1 MVKKLQTLC
10 RYLTKMLQNYGSEN
24 IFYNR
29 INRLKSLHIINIK
42 YVAMSKELITLLS
55 KRRIDSFPNYIR
67 QIRFPFF
74 KKLKKNSEINFD
86 YPFTVLVGPNGSG
99 KSSTLQALYGCPAK
113 NNVAHY
119 WFSTAIDPI
128 KESGDEAHRY
138 IYKYKPAQY
147 PDEIEIVQ
155 LRRKRDNDPD
165 YWETARPRITDGMV
179 PMPIY
184 KEQHANLRNQTRWK
198 KMVKNV
204 VYIDFRAE
212 LSAFDKFFYFGT
224 FEKRENIESPQ
235 DFLRYRS
242 EKLKRHIT
250 NFNGNPLYWH
260 TRTTTSIDNLT
271 DEELKW
277 TNRILGKNYIS
288 AKIVTH
294 NFFNNDGYSI
304 IFTNN
309 DDSYSEAVA
318 GSGEVSV
325 VNCVVKVWRAPPQSL
340 ILLDEPE
347 VSLHPGAQSE
357 LRTLLLEA
365 IQKISCQVVMST
377 HSEHF
382 VQYLP
387 ENAVKLY
394 QYEEAT
400 DSYSILN
407 NCSPEQAFIRL
418 GSSLHNSSKK
428 KVYVEDELAKK
439 LVIEAISEIDEESL
453 CSFDIVPYPGGAST
467 ILNNLLVHFAA
478 SAVSTDD
485 IVLLDGDMLK
495 SIHAT
500 QTALYQ
506 DELDSGNLEV
516 KRYSTNI
523 SASEFN
529 DLNEILKAQIG
540 IDGNSFKLPLNGGNA
555 SNDEQAIQ
563 FKLRILDTYHE
574 KFKFMNVDT
583 PEEFIW
589 EMAKADNSGL
599 MNIEVM
605 KNSCNQTK
613 YKDRFVSLT
622 ELIHGGQSD
631 SRRIFDT
638 QMMFLHKR
646 DKDHPDWIK
655 FKELIQKVL
664 SLQPI

>member
-1 MVKKLQTLC
+1 
-10 RYLTKMLQNYGSEN
+10 
-24 IFYNR
+24 
-29 INRLKSLHIINIK
+29 
-42 YVAMSKELITLLS
+42 MSKELIIKLTQRS
-55 KRRIDSFPNYIR
+55 INTYPNYIR

-138 IYKYKPAQY
+138 IYKYKPAKY
-147 PDEIEIVQ
+147 PDEIEILQ

-165 YWETARPRITDGMV
+165 YWETARPRKADGMES
-179 PMPIY
+179 MPDY
-184 KEQHANLRNQTRWK
+184 EEKYEHLRTKTRWK

-224 FEKRENIESPQ
+224 FSKTEKIESPQ
-235 DFLRYRS
+235 DFLRFRS
-242 EKLKRHIT
+242 TKLKAHIN
-250 NFNGNPLYWH
+250 NFNGKALYWH
-260 TRTTTSIDNLT
+260 TRSTESIDNLT

-277 TNRILGKNYIS
+277 TNQILGKHYIS
-288 AKIVTH
+288 AKIVKH

-325 VNCVVKVWRAPPQSL
+325 VNCVVKVLRAPKESL

-347 VSLHPGAQSE
+347 VSLHPGAQTE
-357 LRTLLLEA
+357 LRSLLLS
-365 IQKISCQVVMST
+365 KILESNCQVIMST

-382 VQYLP
+382 VQSLP
-387 ENAVKLY
+387 DRAIKLY
-394 QYEEAT
+394 QFEDT
-400 DSYSILN
+400 TNSYTILN
-407 NCSPEQAFIRL
+407 DCSPEQAFIRL

-428 KVYVEDELAKK
+428 KVYVEDELAKN
-439 LVIEAISEIDEESL
+439 LVIKAIKEIDEKSL
-453 CSFDIVPYPGGAST
+453 TSFDIVPYPGGACT
-467 ILNNLLVHFAA
+467 MLNNLLVHFAA
-478 SAVSTDD
+478 SEVSTND
-485 IVLLDGDMLK
+485 IVLLDGDMIK
-495 SIHAT
+495 SIHISET
-500 QTALYQ
+500 EQYKGL
-506 DELDSGNLEV
+506 LDSGRLEL
-516 KRYSTNI
+516 KRYSQDI
-523 SASEFN
+523 PKSSYN
-529 DLNEILKAQIG
+529 DLDNILKTQIG
-540 IDGNSFKLPLNGGNA
+540 IDGKSFKLPLNGGNA
-555 SNDEQAIQ
+555 SNAEQAIK
-563 FKLRILDTYHE
+563 FKLRILNIYHE
-574 KFKFMNVDT
+574 KFNFMNVDT

-589 EMAKADNSGL
+589 EIATDDNNGI
-599 MNIEVM
+599 MNIDTI
-605 KNSCNQTK
+605 KNTFTQPN
-613 YKDRFVSLT
+613 YKDKFVGLT
-622 ELIHGGQSD
+622 KSMHGGQSD

-646 DKDHPDWIK
+646 DKKHPDWIK
-655 FKELIQKVL
+655 FKKLIQSIL
-664 SLQPI
+664 SLQPIGA